1 MTKVKEHSRE
11 NIHKM
16 FDQISPTYDLAN
28 RVMTFNLD
36 QIWRR
41 KMVRMLPEKEGLF
54 VLDCATGTADQ
65 LICMMENSKR
75 IKRAVGVDLAAE
87 MVAIGEKKVKGKP
100 YADALSFQ
108 IASALDLPF
117 EDGTFDCVTISFG
130 IRNVT
135 DVKGA
140 LTEFYRVLKPG
151 GRVLIL
157 EGTIPKMKWLQ
168 MIHLFYLRHC
178 LPRIG
183 QMISKNNY
191 AYRYLNETIE
201 TFPCGEAFCSIMRE
215 AGFADAKA
223 NLQTGGV
230 ATIYSGNKKP
240 AL

>member
-1 MTKVKEHSRE
+1 MTKVQEHSRE

-41 KMVRMLPEKEGLF
+41 KMVKMLPEKDGLF

-75 IKRAVGVDLAAE
+75 IERAIGIDLAAE
-87 MVAIGEKKVKGKP
+87 MVAIGEKKVKDKP
-100 YADALSFQ
+100 YAEKLSFQ
-108 IASALDLPF
+108 IASALELPF
-117 EDGTFDCVTISFG
+117 EDNTFDCVTISFG

-135 DVKGA
+135 DVKKA
-140 LTEFYRVLKPG
+140 LAEFYRVLKPG
-151 GRVLIL
+151 GRLLIL
-157 EGTIPKMKWLQ
+157 EGTVPKMKWLQ
-168 MIHLFYLRHC
+168 MIHLFYLRNF

-183 QMISKNNY
+183 ALISKNNY

-201 TFPCGEAFCSIMRE
+201 TFPAGEAFCSLMRE
-215 AGFADAKA
+215 VGFKEPQA

-230 ATIYSGNKKP
+230 ATIYSGNKE
-240 AL
+240 

>member
-1 MTKVKEHSRE
+1 MTKLKEHSRE
-11 NIHKM
+11 NIHQM

-36 QIWRR
+36 QIWRK
-41 KMVRMLPEKEGLF
+41 KMVNMLPEGDEQL
-54 VLDCATGTADQ
+54 VLDCATGTGDQ
-65 LICMMENSKR
+65 LICLMENSKKVKQA
-75 IKRAVGVDLAAE
+75 IGIDLAAD
-87 MVAIGEKKVKGKP
+87 MVAIGEKKVKNKP

-108 IASALDLPF
+108 IASALELPF
-117 EDGTFDCVTISFG
+117 EENTFDCVTISFG

-135 DVKGA
+135 DVKKA
-140 LTEFYRVLKPG
+140 LREFHRVLKPG

-157 EGTIPKMKWLQ
+157 EGTVPKMKWLQ
-168 MIHLFYLRHC
+168 KIHLFYLRHF

-201 TFPCGEAFCSIMRE
+201 TFPSGEAFCALMRE
-215 AGFADAKA
+215 SGFADGKA

-230 ATIYSGNKKP
+230 ATIYSGNKSS
-240 AL
+240 

>member
-1 MTKVKEHSRE
+1 MTKIQEHSRE

-41 KMVRMLPEKEGLF
+41 KMVRMLPEGKDLF

-65 LICMMENSKR
+65 LICMMENTKR
-75 IKRAVGVDLAAE
+75 VKRAIGIDLAAE
-87 MVAIGEKKVKGKP
+87 MVAIGEKKVQGKP

-108 IASALDLPF
+108 IASALELPF
-117 EDGTFDCVTISFG
+117 EENTFDCVTISFG

-135 DVKGA
+135 DVKKA
-140 LTEFYRVLKPG
+140 LAEFYRVLKPG

-157 EGTIPKMKWLQ
+157 EGTVPKMRWLRA
-168 MIHLFYLRHC
+168 IHLFYLRNF

-201 TFPCGEAFCSIMRE
+201 TFPSGEAFCSIMRDV
-215 AGFADAKA
+215 GFGDAKA

-230 ATIYSGNKKP
+230 ATIYSGNK
-240 AL
+240 

>member
-1 MTKVKEHSRE
+1 
-11 NIHKM
+11 M

-36 QIWRR
+36 QIWRK
-41 KMVRMLPEKEGLF
+41 KMVNMLPEGDEQL
-54 VLDCATGTADQ
+54 VLDCATGTGDQ
-65 LICMMENSKR
+65 LICLMENSKKVKQA
-75 IKRAVGVDLAAE
+75 IGIDLAAD
-87 MVAIGEKKVKGKP
+87 MVAIGEKKVKNKP

-108 IASALDLPF
+108 IASALELPF
-117 EDGTFDCVTISFG
+117 EENTFDCVTISFG

-135 DVKGA
+135 DVKKA
-140 LTEFYRVLKPG
+140 LREFHRVLKPG

-157 EGTIPKMKWLQ
+157 EGTVPKMKWLQ
-168 MIHLFYLRHC
+168 KIHLFYLRHF

-201 TFPCGEAFCSIMRE
+201 TFPSGEAFCALMRE
-215 AGFADAKA
+215 SGFADGKA

-230 ATIYSGNKKP
+230 ATIYSGNKSS
-240 AL
+240 